1 MPILIPRPS
10 GNSNFFSSDDAEDK
24 SQVRRGVTVDEDDE
38 AAADADDER
47 ARRRERRLERIR
59 ERRERLRQERKA
71 RDQGEDLDE
80 VLEEQG
86 VPFGGNGDG
95 PRPLPIPRDFRP
107 ELVDP
112 AGEFIEPD
120 FPPEDLP
127 LDDPGFEPPGFEDM
141 PIDEGPEPY

>member
-1 MPILIPRPS
+1 M
-10 GNSNFFSSDDAEDK
+10 AK
-24 SQVRRGVTVDEDDE
+24 QRGW
-38 AAADADDER
+38 
-47 ARRRERRLERIR
+47 ERRDPEAS
-59 ERRERLRQERKA
+59 QEAQKYAHPVPSRA
-71 RDQGEDLDE
+71 FLLQY
-80 VLEEQG
+80 LEEQG